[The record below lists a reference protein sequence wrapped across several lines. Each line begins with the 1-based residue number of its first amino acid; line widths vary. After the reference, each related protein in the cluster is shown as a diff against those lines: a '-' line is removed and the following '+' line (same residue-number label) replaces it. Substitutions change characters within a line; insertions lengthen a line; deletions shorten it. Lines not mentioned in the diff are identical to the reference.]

1 MEATPEGLA
10 AAAAA
15 REALKAKKRS
25 LEVASLAL
33 GSGKRLNV
41 PLWSGHPSPA
51 VLMFTNSYSS
61 SLA

>member
-25 LEVASLAL
+25 LEVWRQGGGLLSLC
-33 GSGKRLNV
+33 SG
-41 PLWSGHPSPA
+41 
-51 VLMFTNSYSS
+51 
-61 SLA
+61 